1 MAEGGWKGSYEQ
13 LKLPALPRL
22 GGAHAWVY
30 DVGLAL
36 SVASSSSDL
45 AEIPWFREILGPG
58 ELELSDSHRF
68 LECDLQLAI
77 TLKSQIEHSVE
88 HENIRTELAGL
99 IAVAGRRGEI
109 VSGRKIARIILN
121 WTGSRDLEFS
131 FEDLERIKLGNV
143 NDVES
148 FFARWKVVAGQLEG
162 RVSDATLRD
171 QLIDRLSTV
180 KLLTYKLAFSK
191 PWV

>member
-58 ELELSDSHRF
+58 ELELSDSYNF
-68 LECDLQLAI
+68 LECDLQLAY
-77 TLKSQIEHSVE
+77 
-88 HENIRTELAGL
+88 
-99 IAVAGRRGEI
+99 
-109 VSGRKIARIILN
+109 
-121 WTGSRDLEFS
+121 
-131 FEDLERIKLGNV
+131 
-143 NDVES
+143 
-148 FFARWKVVAGQLEG
+148 
-162 RVSDATLRD
+162 
-171 QLIDRLSTV
+171 
-180 KLLTYKLAFSK
+180 LL
-191 PWV
+191 